1 MEKTRLERRQFIK
14 TIASAA
20 GAAACGGCATAF
32 GKEPFYGPTI
42 RDRLWMWGHHPAAVG
57 IAGWGFAKHGFKTG
71 FVDQAEGCRLMG
83 IPNNCVIR
91 CAELPKRPWGDY
103 FEQFRALKRFTF
115 GITDGGIETTEEK
128 MRISFEELKPSFPNF
143 TGCFLDDFFANKDL
157 NKPYERLV
165 QIADEVHAH
174 GLRLSVVLYADDDGF
189 KADNRPSCQLCDE
202 VSLWC
207 WRQKNLASFHD
218 DAKRCRDYVGPD
230 RDILLGIYMWEFP
243 DGGRP
248 MTASN
253 MESQLESARKLL
265 DDRTISGLIF
275 HPTFV
280 ANLDLEAV
288 RLSREWICENGDRLW
303 GAGA

>member
-1 MEKTRLERRQFIK
+1 MEKTHLERRQFIK

-143 TGCFLDDFFANKDL
+143 TGCFLDDFFRPADIGQKGISL
-157 NKPYERLV
+157 REV
-165 QIADEVHAH
+165 SDEVHAH
-174 GLRLSVVLYADDDGF
+174 GLRLSVVLYSDQDGF
-189 KADNRPSCQLCDE
+189 QEKFKRDLELCDE
-202 VSLWC
+202 TSLWF
-207 WRQKNLASFHD
+207 WKSANIETMGDQV
-218 DAKRCRDYVGPD
+218 KRCRDFIGPEKD
-230 RDILLGIYMWEFP
+230 LLLGLYMWDFDKSVP
-243 DGGRP
+243 VPAAR
-248 MTASN
+248 MAQ
-253 MESQLESARKLL
+253 QLAFARSFLA
-265 DDRTISGLIF
+265 DRTVTGLVF
-275 HPTFV
+275 HPSF
-280 ANLDLEAV
+280 AAALDVPAV
-288 RLSREWICENGDRLW
+288 KLAREWIAAYADDRW
-303 GAGA
+303 GAS